1 MTKTNEVSEALD
13 NVIAKGDDF
22 LGKAK
27 DFIAAVEIL
36 LVAAT
41 GLKALH
47 PCQRTQNMATD
58 NRYLCRV

>member
-1 MTKTNEVSEALD
+1 MTETNEVSVALD

-41 GLKALH
+41 GLKALLDKNGGA
-47 PCQRTQNMATD
+47 PNE
-58 NRYLCRV
+58 

>member
-1 MTKTNEVSEALD
+1 MTKTNEVREGLD

-27 DFIAAVEIL
+27 YFIAAVEIL

-41 GLKALH
+41 SLKALLDKNGG
-47 PCQRTQNMATD
+47 TQHE
-58 NRYLCRV
+58 

>member
-13 NVIAKGDDF
+13 NVIVKGDDF

-41 GLKALH
+41 GLKALLDKNGGAQH
-47 PCQRTQNMATD
+47 E
-58 NRYLCRV
+58 